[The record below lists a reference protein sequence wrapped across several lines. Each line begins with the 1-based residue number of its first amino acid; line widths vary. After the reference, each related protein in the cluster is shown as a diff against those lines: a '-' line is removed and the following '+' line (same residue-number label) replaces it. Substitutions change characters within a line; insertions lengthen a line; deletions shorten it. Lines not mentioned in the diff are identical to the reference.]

1 LWNVFANPDFPAPQP
16 GIAQIL
22 PQLLGMSVPRI
33 GGVKLEANHFAFS
46 GSNGTP
52 GAVYYVQ
59 SSGSADLTAANWA
72 TVATNTFDQTGQFE
86 FSIPVLPETAG
97 AFFRLSLK
105 MPASDEVLPRTIAL
119 FKTPTLR
126 DLAHSGPY
134 LHTGR
139 MNTIEGVLRF
149 YQKFATKARRGQ
161 VRNADPELA
170 KIFLSESDIGP
181 LAAFIRSLN
190 EDYTD

>member
-1 LWNVFANPDFPAPQP
+1 
-16 GIAQIL
+16 
-22 PQLLGMSVPRI
+22 
-33 GGVKLEANHFAFS
+33 
-46 GSNGTP
+46 
-52 GAVYYVQ
+52 
-59 SSGSADLTAANWA
+59 
-72 TVATNTFDQTGQFE
+72 
-86 FSIPVLPETAG
+86 LPESSR

-105 MPASDEVLPRTIAL
+105 MPTPNEVLARTIAL

-139 MNTIEGVLRF
+139 MNSIEGVLRF
-149 YQKFATKARRGQ
+149 YQKFATKARHGQ
-161 VRNADPELA
+161 VRNADSELA
-170 KIFLSESDIGP
+170 KIFLSEADIGP